1 MPPSR
6 ACGSP
11 AIRPVA
17 PPAPRRVNENE
28 GESAARDHVGPEVVI
43 RDAISFVF
51 VHAAAR
57 WDRRARPPPARTTTA
72 AARGPAGRLAGMLE
86 SPRTRLGSSLLHST
100 RARLAFSALVLFT
113 LLAGDA
119 WRLSLGWWFF
129 GTLTILLTLL
139 SAWLLWLQR
148 TRWSVGGMPLPLLAF
163 LALAMA
169 SIFWSHYPAA
179 TALGLVTTWII
190 VVNGVALAVTFTWAE
205 LLRSL
210 GLVLRVVLAASIVF
224 ELFVSLVLRDR
235 LLPFFGQPGVDY
247 DAYEKIPGMLMW
259 SRNELFDVFADGRI
273 QGILGNANSLGFLA
287 LLAVI
292 VFGLQFADRT
302 VSRRAASGWL
312 LLAVA
317 TILMT
322 KSATVTL
329 AAVGVALVLLVALLV
344 RHARTGPA
352 RLAVYGVSAALAAAA
367 ITAAILFRG
376 QLLELLGKSADLT
389 GRLGIWQ
396 KVVDLAEQRP
406 AFGWGWVSYWV
417 PWADP
422 FDHLVFRSGVRQLQA
437 HNTWLDVAFQLGLV
451 GLIIFIAFAG
461 AALVKAWQ
469 HAVDRP
475 QTAPDAPLHYS
486 AITLL
491 PLLLLVALLVQS
503 FAESRLITEYGLAIL
518 VVVAVKTKRR
528 ELL

>member
-1 MPPSR
+1 MATSAPKWSCDARSPSFSFTRAQAGGYGGVCGPPRSR
-6 ACGSP
+6 
-11 AIRPVA
+11 
-17 PPAPRRVNENE
+17 
-28 GESAARDHVGPEVVI
+28 SA
-43 RDAISFVF
+43 
-51 VHAAAR
+51 
-57 WDRRARPPPARTTTA
+57 
-72 AARGPAGRLAGMLE
+72 GPAGRLAGMLE
-86 SPRTRLGSSLLHST
+86 NPRFRLG
-100 RARLAFSALVLFT
+100 FSALVLFT
-113 LLAGDA
+113 LLAGDV
-119 WRLSLGWWFF
+119 WRFALSWWFF
-129 GTLTILLTLL
+129 GALTILLTLL
-139 SAWLLWLQR
+139 AAWLLWLQR
-148 TRWSVGGMPLPLLAF
+148 ARWSVGGMPLPLLVF
-163 LALAMA
+163 LALATA

-179 TALGLVTTWII
+179 TALGLLSTWII

-224 ELFVSLVLRDR
+224 ELVVSLFVRDR
-235 LLPFFGQPGVDY
+235 VLPFFGQPGVDY
-247 DAYEKIPGMLMW
+247 GAYEKVPGMLMW
-259 SRNELFDVFADGRI
+259 SRNELFEVFGGGRI

-292 VFGLQFADRT
+292 VFGLQLAART
-302 VSRRAASGWL
+302 VGRRAAVAWL
-312 LLAVA
+312 VLAVA

-344 RHARTGPA
+344 RHARTG
-352 RLAVYGVSAALAAAA
+352 RGRFVVYAVSAAVAAAA
-367 ITAAILFRG
+367 ITAGFLFRG
-376 QLLELLGKSADLT
+376 QLLALLGKSADLT

-406 AFGWGWVSYWV
+406 AFGWGWVSFWV

-422 FDHLVFRSGVRQLQA
+422 FDNLVFRSGVRQLQA

-451 GLIIFIAFAG
+451 GLIVFIALVG

-475 QTAPDAPLHYS
+475 QTAPDAPLRFS
-486 AITLL
+486 ATTLL
-491 PLLLLVALLVQS
+491 PLLLLVALVVQS
-503 FAESRLITEYGLAIL
+503 FAESRLITEYGLALL

>member
-1 MPPSR
+1 
-6 ACGSP
+6 
-11 AIRPVA
+11 
-17 PPAPRRVNENE
+17 
-28 GESAARDHVGPEVVI
+28 
-43 RDAISFVF
+43 
-51 VHAAAR
+51 
-57 WDRRARPPPARTTTA
+57 
-72 AARGPAGRLAGMLE
+72 MLE
-86 SPRTRLGSSLLHST
+86 NPRFRLG
-100 RARLAFSALVLFT
+100 FSALVLFT

-148 TRWSVGGMPLPLLAF
+148 TRWSVGGMPLPLLVF

-179 TALGLVTTWII
+179 TALGLFTTWII

-205 LLRSL
+205 LLRAL
-210 GLVLRVVLAASIVF
+210 GIVLRLVLAASLVF
-224 ELFVSLVLRDR
+224 ELVVSVILRDR

-247 DAYEKIPGMLMW
+247 GSYDRIPGMLMW
-259 SRNELFDVFADGRI
+259 SRNELFEVFGDGRI
-273 QGILGNANSLGFLA
+273 QGIVGNANSLGFLA

-292 VFGLQFADRT
+292 VFGIQLATRPSAT
-302 VSRRAASGWL
+302 SPSPSRSASRRWSIAWL
-312 LLAVA
+312 VLAVA

-329 AAVGVALVLLVALLV
+329 AAAGVAAVLVVALLV
-344 RHARTGPA
+344 RRARTGRG
-352 RLAVYGVSAALAAAA
+352 RLLVYGLSAAVLAASAA
-367 ITAAILFRG
+367 GAILFRT
-376 QLLELLGKSADLT
+376 QLLELLGKSSDLT
-389 GRLGIWQ
+389 GRLGIWD
-396 KVVDLAEQRP
+396 KVIDLTQQRP

-422 FDHLVFRSGVRQLQA
+422 FDNLVFRSGVRQLQA

-451 GLIIFIAFAG
+451 GLIVFVALVG

-475 QTAPDAPLHYS
+475 QKAPDAPLRYS

-491 PLLLLVALLVQS
+491 PLLLLAALVVQS

-518 VVVAVKTKRR
+518 VIVAVKTKRR